1 MAKTVGRE
9 KIHQGGATFILEEP
23 TRAVLRDALFY
34 VMFRSTTGPV
44 MDMEFNRSYA
54 QFSVLHEGWGKD
66 SPHRQWQDLPEE
78 IGEWQLEILTF
89 EVDDYAPF
97 LTDVRV
103 RRDRWHWM
111 TDVSEGN
118 HVMVRPAVK
127 AMIEE
132 LDGAMNYFIPMKVF
146 DKDSGELISDEYHYW
161 IPRRRFWFLPSLRR
175 GDGQRLS
182 MPFTGAFSDEDVAW
196 EMRNNR
202 ALRSYLVKI
211 PFWGLSTDLF
221 DIAFSSDAFR
231 RLKSAGFTGL
241 VENTATAMWDQDLNQ
256 NIGHF

>member
-44 MDMEFNRSYA
+44 MGMEFNRDYA
-54 QFSVLHEGWGKD
+54 QFSVLQEGWGKD
-66 SPHRQWQDLPEE
+66 SPHRHWQDLPAE
-78 IGEWQLEILTF
+78 IGEWQLEILHF
-89 EVDDYAPF
+89 DIEDFAPF

-111 TDVSEGN
+111 TDISEGN
-118 HVMVRPAVK
+118 HAMVRPAVK
-127 AMIEE
+127 AVIEE
-132 LDGAMNYFIPMKVF
+132 LDREVNYFVPMKVF
-146 DKDSGELISDEYHYW
+146 DKDSGDLISDEYHYW
-161 IPRRRFWFLPSLRR
+161 IPRRRFWFLPSQRR
-175 GDGQRLS
+175 GDDQR
-182 MPFTGAFSDEDVAW
+182 MTVPFTGSFSRTDAAW
-196 EMRNNR
+196 ELANNT
-202 ALRSYLVKI
+202 ALREYVKNI
-211 PFWGLSTDLF
+211 PFWGLHIRLS
-221 DIAFSSDAFR
+221 DIAFSSSAFHR
-231 RLKSAGFTGL
+231 MKSEGFSGL